1 MPSVDDVT
9 KCLAPKAADCLA
21 GIYAEIN
28 SIFDRSIKP
37 ALRQVRLPSTHEQI
51 INAEIKLNEQFGGWP
66 PTLRF
71 EVLITTE
78 GGRILRSEFFI
89 VVDLTKSN
97 LILHHAGA
105 NYGFKTSQEGAGI
118 ISALVFKDLRESTFN
133 VKQAS

>member
-21 GIYAEIN
+21 GICAEIN

-37 ALRQVRLPSTHEQI
+37 SLLHLRIPSTNEQI
-51 INAEIKLNEQFGGWP
+51 VDAEFKLIEQFGGWP

-78 GGRILRSEFFI
+78 GGRILRSEYI
-89 VVDLTKSN
+89 LVADLAKSN
-97 LILHHAGA
+97 LILRHAGV
-105 NYGFKTSQEGAGI
+105 NYGFKTTQEGAGI
-118 ISALVFKDLRESTFN
+118 ISAMVFKDLREGRFAVN
-133 VKQAS
+133 AA